1 MKALHWLLAATASVA
16 LAGCADSEA
25 SARPLV
31 VASAYPFAFVAE
43 QVGEPYVDVH
53 NLTSPG
59 VEPHDIELTP
69 QQVASVSDAD
79 LVLLERGFQPAVDGA
94 VEQADAAAKVL
105 DVAETVSLEDT
116 GSGDGGEPDPHV
128 WLDPRRMVTLT
139 GAVADRIV
147 GLVPEHAE
155 EVRANADRLSDQL
168 ATLDAAYER
177 GLADCERRTFVT
189 SHAAFGYLAVRY
201 DLTMV
206 SIAGLDPTSEP
217 SAAEQAAIADTVRR
231 EGVTTIFTESLVSPA
246 VAETIA
252 DETGAQVA
260 TLDPLEGLSDA
271 STDED
276 YLTLMRANL
285 AALRQANGCR

>member
-1 MKALHWLLAATASVA
+1 MTALRLLLAVAASVSV
-16 LAGCADSEA
+16 AGCTDSEA
-25 SARPLV
+25 SPRPQV

-69 QQVASVSDAD
+69 QQVADISDAE
-79 LVLLERGFQPAVDGA
+79 LVLLERGFQPQVDDA
-94 VEQADAAAKVL
+94 VEQANPAAEIL
-105 DVAETVSLEDT
+105 DVAETVTLAET
-116 GSGDGGEPDPHV
+116 GTGGELDPHV
-128 WLDPRRMVTLT
+128 WLDQQRMVMLT
-139 GAVADRIV
+139 GSVADRIAE
-147 GLVPEHAE
+147 LVPEDAE
-155 EVRANADRLSDQL
+155 HVRANADDLVDQL
-168 ATLDAAYER
+168 TALDAAYER

-189 SHAAFGYLAVRY
+189 SHAAFGYLAERY

-206 SIAGLDPTSEP
+206 AIAGLDPTSEP

-260 TLDPLEGLSDA
+260 TLDPLEGLSSA
-271 STDED
+271 TADED
-276 YLTLMRANL
+276 YFTLMRANL

>member
-1 MKALHWLLAATASVA
+1 MTALRLLLAVAASVSV
-16 LAGCADSEA
+16 AGCTDSEA
-25 SARPLV
+25 SPRPQV

-69 QQVASVSDAD
+69 QQVADISDAE
-79 LVLLERGFQPAVDGA
+79 LVLLERGFQPQVDDA
-94 VEQADAAAKVL
+94 VEQANPAAEIL
-105 DVAETVSLEDT
+105 DVAETVTLAET
-116 GSGDGGEPDPHV
+116 GTGGELDPHV
-128 WLDPRRMVTLT
+128 WLDPQRMVMLT
-139 GAVADRIV
+139 GSVADRIAE
-147 GLVPEHAE
+147 LVPEDAE
-155 EVRANADRLSDQL
+155 HVRANADDLVDQL
-168 ATLDAAYER
+168 TALDAAYER

-189 SHAAFGYLAVRY
+189 SHAAFGYLAERY

-206 SIAGLDPTSEP
+206 AIAGLDPTSEP

-260 TLDPLEGLSDA
+260 TLDPLEGLSSA
-271 STDED
+271 TADED
-276 YLTLMRANL
+276 YFTLMRANL